1 MKVKKLINNLF
12 CVYFGIVSIIFI
24 LLGLYFFRIL
34 YFAMGIINLVFF
46 IIYTISIY
54 KKKIGERLLINFII
68 KILLCAFLF
77 CIFLFFSGLISYR
90 PIYTYEHYKNRTDKI
105 NEIFPDSI
113 PSNSSSEY
121 FAISMEGQRYEST
134 VLCFKNNKDVIESYV
149 KNFNDNYLLLK
160 SSDEKFIYNNDTYE
174 FPINHNILPDEMKN
188 SNDNYCYYY
197 TQLSD
202 NNLVGIAVN
211 KDYSYICFFELDL

>member
-1 MKVKKLINNLF
+1 
-12 CVYFGIVSIIFI
+12 
-24 LLGLYFFRIL
+24 
-34 YFAMGIINLVFF
+34 
-46 IIYTISIY
+46 
-54 KKKIGERLLINFII
+54 
-68 KILLCAFLF
+68 
-77 CIFLFFSGLISYR
+77 
-90 PIYTYEHYKNRTDKI
+90 
-105 NEIFPDSI
+105 
-113 PSNSSSEY
+113 
-121 FAISMEGQRYEST
+121 MEGQRYEST